1 MGGGGG
7 VVLRGGVGGGG
18 GGGVVLRGGVGEGGG
33 VVLRGGVGEGGGVVL
48 RGGEEGRVR
57 LRRQLEWR
65 NKSRV
70 QNNSRPSANFRTIN
84 KIDRAKC
91 YLVGLTVRTSLSP

>member
-1 MGGGGG
+1 MGG
-7 VVLRGGVGGGG
+7 
-18 GGGVVLRGGVGEGGG
+18 GGG

-65 NKSRV
+65 NKSG
-70 QNNSRPSANFRTIN
+70 PTH
-84 KIDRAKC
+84 
-91 YLVGLTVRTSLSP
+91 SLK